1 MGVKRKNY
9 LLLFI
14 AKYATETRKITKYED
29 ALGLRHG
36 FFNRALSEI

>member
-14 AKYATETRKITKYED
+14 AKYATETRKIDKYEA
-29 ALGLRHG
+29 ALRVRHG
-36 FFNRALSEI
+36 YFTRALSEI